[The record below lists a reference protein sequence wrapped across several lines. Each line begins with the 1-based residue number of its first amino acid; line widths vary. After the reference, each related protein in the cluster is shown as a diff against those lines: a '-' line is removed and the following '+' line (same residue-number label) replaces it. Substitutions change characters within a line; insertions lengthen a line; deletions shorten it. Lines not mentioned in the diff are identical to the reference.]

1 MPVSEAPLEAFRSVN
16 FDWTR
21 QLKSVWTDPHYH
33 VSNINQSATDD
44 IMDYFLSRTQVEG
57 DNEPLGKVLV
67 GPAGFGKTHLIG
79 ELRRRVWRANGWFV
93 LLDFVGVKDFW
104 SSVALGFLSSLQVR
118 TPGRQTQYDL
128 LISRL
133 ADYLGIKSDLAA
145 ATKWYQKDARELV
158 TEIVKLFL
166 SALSRVDRSAT
177 LKHRDVVTA
186 LVLMISEDLDYHSVA
201 HAWLQGMDVDQEE
214 ARPLGLREENSPIKV
229 VEGLSW
235 LMSLVGPTL
244 IAVDQIDAIVSA
256 SNAQARARAAQ
267 QTNEEELEAKAIV
280 ELLAEGLMEIHE
292 KKRRAVTVVS
302 CLEATWKII
311 EGGATASIRDRY
323 LSGLPLKTLQ
333 TRETAEALIAARLA
347 PAYEQYGFTPPY
359 PTWPFTGKSLDAAV
373 DYTPRQ
379 LLKRCEDFRR
389 KCVAEGRVT
398 ECLSLEDKAA
408 SAETAPP
415 RADIEAAFEREV
427 AVANVAPLFTPAG
440 EDDLRALLDSTLQFL
455 VKHYDLPDAIDA
467 EAQRDP
473 DQKRPSL
480 HGRVSF
486 TFHDEGD
493 REQHY
498 CFRIIEHVNAIAF
511 QSRLKAAMTASG
523 IDTALKFRHL
533 YVLRTS
539 PLPTGKKTETL
550 LDQFRK
556 AGGKIIV
563 PAEKDLRIFAALR
576 SLAKEDNIE
585 FEAWLRSK
593 KPLFETDFFK
603 SVELA
608 PPPFLS
614 DGGNPSG
621 DDRPSGGGPAG
632 GPGSGGVGPAS
643 NGAGNG
649 SSPGNAAA
657 RDNTRAGSH
666 KSGDHARSDASQ
678 HERKNAPRL
687 IPLGRRFE
695 RGQLGD
701 PVSLDAALLPRH
713 VAIIAGSGSG
723 KTVLLRRIVEEA
735 ALLGIPAIVLD
746 INNDLSRLG
755 DRWPETPADMS
766 AEDAGRA
773 ERYHENTDVV
783 IWTPGASSGRPMSLP
798 LLPDFS
804 RIGEGRE
811 AQDEREQAIAMA
823 LATLTPY
830 IGGSGQ
836 RATLRQG
843 VLAAALRFFAKDGT
857 DSLEDFIRLLS
868 ELPDGVSQIKDSYK
882 LASDMADQLR
892 AAVDTNPLLR
902 SAGVKLDPAQLF
914 FGAKGRTR
922 ISVINF
928 SGLASEAAKQAF
940 VNQLQMALF
949 TWIKANPSETG
960 LLYVMDEAQNF
971 VPSQV
976 GTPCKESAK
985 SLAAQA
991 RKYGLGMILATQLP
1005 KGIDNGIVSNCTTH
1019 VYGRMS
1025 SPTAIEAIKD
1035 LVRAKGGEADDV
1047 GRLKLGEF
1055 YFSTEGSAR
1064 PFKIQTPLCLS
1075 WHAKNPPT
1083 AGEVMEKARAVSI

>member
-1 MPVSEAPLEAFRSVN
+1 MPVSEASLEAFRSVN
-16 FDWTR
+16 FDYTR
-21 QLKSVWTDPHYH
+21 QLKSVWNDPPYH
-33 VSNINQSATDD
+33 VPAINQAATDD
-44 IMDYFLSRTQVEG
+44 IMDYFLSRTQVET
-57 DNEPLGKVLV
+57 DDEPLGKVLV
-67 GPAGFGKTHLIG
+67 GAAGFGKTHLIG
-79 ELRRRVWRANGWFV
+79 ELRRRVWQANGWFV

-128 LISRL
+128 LVSRL

-145 ATKWYQKDARELV
+145 ATNWYQRDARELV
-158 TEIVKLFL
+158 NEIVMLFL
-166 SALSRVDRSAT
+166 SALSRVDRNAT
-177 LKHRDVVTA
+177 LRHRDVVTA
-186 LVLMISEDLDYHSVA
+186 LVLMISEDLDFHSVA
-201 HAWLQGMDVDQEE
+201 HAWLQGMDVDSEE
-214 ARPLGLREENSPIKV
+214 ARPLGLKGQNSPLKV

-235 LMSLVGPTL
+235 LMSLLGPTL
-244 IAVDQIDAIVSA
+244 IAIDQIDAIVSA
-256 SNAQARARAAQ
+256 SNAQARAAQ
-267 QTNEEELEAKAIV
+267 HKKEEELEAKAIV
-280 ELLAEGLMEIHE
+280 ELLAEGLMDIHE

-323 LSGLPLKTLQ
+323 RSGLPLLTLK
-333 TRETAEALIAARLA
+333 TREAAEALVAARLA
-347 PAYEQYGFTPPY
+347 SAYQQHGFKPSY
-359 PTWPFTGKSLDAAV
+359 PTWPFTSKALDEAR
-373 DYTPRQ
+373 DLPPRL
-379 LLKRCEDFRR
+379 LLKRCEEFRR

-398 ECLSLEDKAA
+398 ECLSLEDRATP
-408 SAETAPP
+408 SDSAPP
-415 RADIEAAFEREV
+415 HADTIEAAFEREV
-427 AVANVAPLFTPAG
+427 ATANVTPLFTPAG
-440 EDDLRALLDSTLQFL
+440 EDDLRTLLDSTLQL
-455 VKHYDLPDAIDA
+455 LIKHYELPDAIDA

-498 CFRIIEHVNAIAF
+498 CFRIIEHANSIAF

-539 PLPTGKKTETL
+539 PLPTGKKTEAL

-556 AGGKIIV
+556 AGGKIIA
-563 PAEKDLRIFAALR
+563 PAEKDLRVFAALQ
-576 SLAKEDNIE
+576 SLAKLDNIE

-614 DGGNPSG
+614 GNEPTSPGGGGGNGQPPKGGSTSSEPGENAGLKQDAKASG
-621 DDRPSGGGPAG
+621 AKSQPKSE
-632 GPGSGGVGPAS
+632 
-643 NGAGNG
+643 
-649 SSPGNAAA
+649 
-657 RDNTRAGSH
+657 AGSA
-666 KSGDHARSDASQ
+666 SG
-678 HERKNAPRL
+678 PRL

-695 RGQLGD
+695 RGQVGD

-735 ALLGIPAIVLD
+735 ALLGVPAIVLD

-773 ERYHENTDVV
+773 ERYHNNTDVV

-830 IGGSGQ
+830 IGASGQ
-836 RATLRQG
+836 KAALKQG
-843 VLAAALRFFAKDGT
+843 VLAATLRFFAKDGT
-857 DSLEDFIRLLS
+857 DSLEDFIQLLS

-902 SAGVKLDPAQLF
+902 STGAKLDPAQLF
-914 FGAKGRTR
+914 FGAKGKTR

-949 TWIKANPSETG
+949 TWIKANPSESG

-985 SLAAQA
+985 ALAAQA

-1025 SPTAIEAIKD
+1025 SPTAIGAIEE
-1035 LVRAKGGEADDV
+1035 LVRAKGGEAHDV
-1047 GRLKLGEF
+1047 GRLSRGEF

-1083 AGEVMEKARAVSI
+1083 AGEVMEKARK